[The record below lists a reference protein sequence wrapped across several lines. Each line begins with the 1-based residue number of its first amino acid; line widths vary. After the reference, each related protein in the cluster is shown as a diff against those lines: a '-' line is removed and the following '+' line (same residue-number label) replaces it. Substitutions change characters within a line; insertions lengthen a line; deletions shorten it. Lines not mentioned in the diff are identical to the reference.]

1 MNFDIK
7 DYVRKD
13 ELNSLIDKHLK
24 EKLLGMLSEPDT
36 KVIEQPITEEPDT
49 NVTEQ
54 ENTENTIIE
63 QEPENTVVE
72 NTVVKIPKKRKP
84 YTHSNGTLVK
94 VFNNNEPYFGTI
106 ISSECTDGETVYT
119 IEKKDTSDLVM
130 LTAKQF
136 RGIRKKNID

>member
-1 MNFDIK
+1 
-7 DYVRKD
+7 
-13 ELNSLIDKHLK
+13 
-24 EKLLGMLSEPDT
+24 MLSEADT
-36 KVIEQPITEEPDT
+36 KVIEQPIMEVSDT

-63 QEPENTVVE
+63 QEPE